1 MKHSLAILRALRRK
15 TQIEL
20 AEALGVSVGIVRN
33 SEEGRGRPSMKALD
47 AVRDYLACSYDDAVA
62 LLTGTL
68 DATAV
73 VALHE
78 RTAAPDADDRTKGD
92 AA

>member
-1 MKHSLAILRALRRK
+1 MLGYGLVAGLVF
-15 TQIEL
+15 
-20 AEALGVSVGIVRN
+20 LGVFGLAALVVDWWLKVRVRLH
-33 SEEGRGRPSMKALD
+33 EHRRQKALD